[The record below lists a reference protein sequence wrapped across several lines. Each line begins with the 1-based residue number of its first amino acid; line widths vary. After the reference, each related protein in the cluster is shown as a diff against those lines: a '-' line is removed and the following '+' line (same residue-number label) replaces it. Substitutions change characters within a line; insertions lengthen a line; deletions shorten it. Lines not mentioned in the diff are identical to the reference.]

1 MTCAPRRM
9 GTAASHG
16 WDPVEMRSHKIN
28 SLYIYIYMGL
38 AWQQWYKKIW
48 DTKLIE
54 YFWQYFDNH
63 RIIDVIWQSIKWH
76 VRAVWRSKLLLQCW
90 SFSTTAP
97 TTRIASKPWKPR
109 QTMDQTSATSVEVPK
124 RLSNFSPQTFF
135 KSIQWGLQKFHKWCT
150 HWKVEQSVF
159 KHAFNMHFHHT
170 IFDLMSFLL
179 RRKLMISTGRAWVS
193 VASGTKAVVPMA
205 SGVFEMASCNSSL
218 LPWSPSPGDNVEKLD
233 PTDFRQPTLDD
244 KTWKKTYVL

>member
-1 MTCAPRRM
+1 
-9 GTAASHG
+9 
-16 WDPVEMRSHKIN
+16 
-28 SLYIYIYMGL
+28 MGL

-159 KHAFNMHFHHT
+159 NMLLT
-170 IFDLMSFLL
+170 CIFITPFLISWVFSSGGNWWSPQAGPGYQW
-179 RRKLMISTGRAWVS
+179 RRAQKQWFLWRLASLKWQVAIPVS
-193 VASGTKAVVPMA
+193 CHEAPLLATMWK
-205 SGVFEMASCNSSL
+205 NWTQQIL
-218 LPWSPSPGDNVEKLD
+218 DNLPWMTKRERRLTFCNQLTSTYTSRIQKLSHIEKK
-233 PTDFRQPTLDD
+233 QCV
-244 KTWKKTYVL
+244 WQNI